1 MSKTYVPAQLRRVVV
16 ERAYDCCEYCLQ
28 PGAFAFRSHEIDR
41 SVASD

>member
-28 PGAFAFRSHEIDR
+28 PGAFAFSSHEIDR